1 MTQAQIEKMFSIA
14 MGSDIIEFVESLE
27 KQAAIDALAKAER
40 TPSNDVKEEAE
51 NYVKGIAT
59 NYQEQIL
66 TQGQLRIY
74 AKKDFIAGY
83 LACAK
88 KAERMEEI
96 EQKEPNPFAV
106 QSLDRY
112 DSGELGELLDVVRMA
127 INGKV
132 PTKYE
137 SLDLWAYRLRDAM
150 DIKRK
155 QL

>member
-1 MTQAQIEKMFSIA
+1 
-14 MGSDIIEFVESLE
+14 
-27 KQAAIDALAKAER
+27 
-40 TPSNDVKEEAE
+40 
-51 NYVKGIAT
+51 
-59 NYQEQIL
+59 
-66 TQGQLRIY
+66 
-74 AKKDFIAGY
+74 
-83 LACAK
+83 
-88 KAERMEEI
+88 MEEI

-112 DSGELGELLDVVRMA
+112 GASELGELLDVVRMA

>member
-1 MTQAQIEKMFSIA
+1 MRFTNTTTDFNTKLKTMTQEQENFKEWLKSKYGKHVAAEVSGTIYE
-14 MGSDIIEFVESLE
+14 DIILGYA
-27 KQAAIDALAKAER
+27 KQAAIDALA
-40 TPSNDVKEEAE
+40 
-51 NYVKGIAT
+51 
-59 NYQEQIL
+59 
-66 TQGQLRIY
+66 
-74 AKKDFIAGY
+74 
-83 LACAK
+83 

>member
-1 MTQAQIEKMFSIA
+1 MTQAQIEKMLSIA
-14 MGSDIIEFVESLE
+14 IGSDLIEFVESLE
-27 KQAAIDALAKAER
+27 KQAAIGALA
-40 TPSNDVKEEAE
+40 
-51 NYVKGIAT
+51 
-59 NYQEQIL
+59 
-66 TQGQLRIY
+66 
-74 AKKDFIAGY
+74 
-83 LACAK
+83 